1 MGKDANN
8 VVLCLNIFDMLGLF
22 SGDQNQDIRHAE
34 ANVVRNKNEMVERFN
49 ILYKA
54 SRGDTTDNTH
64 F

>member
-1 MGKDANN
+1 MGKDENN
-8 VVLCLNIFDMLGLF
+8 VVLYLNIFDMLGPF
-22 SGDQNQDIRHAE
+22 SGDQNQDIRHME

-54 SRGDTTDNTH
+54 SQGDTTNNTH

>member
-1 MGKDANN
+1 MGKDENN
-8 VVLCLNIFDMLGLF
+8 VVLYLNIFDMLGLF
-22 SGDQNQDIRHAE
+22 SGDQNQDIRHME

-54 SRGDTTDNTH
+54 SQGDITNNTH

>member
-1 MGKDANN
+1 MGKDENN
-8 VVLCLNIFDMLGLF
+8 VVLYLNIFDMLGLF
-22 SGDQNQDIRHAE
+22 SGDQNQDIRHME

-54 SRGDTTDNTH
+54 SRGDTTNNTH